1 MSRQDKTGIA
11 ITQLMLNEGIS
22 MPMSTG
28 AIMPAMPELM
38 RRVNV
43 D

>member
-1 MSRQDKTGIA
+1 MSRQDKTGIT

>member
-1 MSRQDKTGIA
+1 MSRQDKAGMA
-11 ITQLMLNEGIS
+11 ITQLMPNEGIS

-28 AIMPAMPELM
+28 TIMPAMPELM